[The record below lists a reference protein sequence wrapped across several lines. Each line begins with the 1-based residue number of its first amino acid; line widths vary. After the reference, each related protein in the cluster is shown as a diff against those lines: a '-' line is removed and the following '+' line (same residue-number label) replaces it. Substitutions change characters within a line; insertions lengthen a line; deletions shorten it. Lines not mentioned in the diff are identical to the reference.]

1 MRASNFECVK
11 NVLILTT
18 DYCMHGDFEM
28 SKFKDKKYMVTLL
41 QTMDMVI
48 ICGNKKTIVFLEKN

>member
-1 MRASNFECVK
+1 
-11 NVLILTT
+11 
-18 DYCMHGDFEM
+18 MHGDFEM